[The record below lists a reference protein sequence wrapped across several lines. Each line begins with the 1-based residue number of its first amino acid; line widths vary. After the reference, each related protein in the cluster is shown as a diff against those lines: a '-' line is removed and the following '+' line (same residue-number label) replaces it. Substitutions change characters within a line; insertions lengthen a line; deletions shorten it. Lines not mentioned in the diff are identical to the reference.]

1 MIANENIQDQ
11 ALENFK
17 ADKTEVTVFF
27 LNGFQMKGVIE
38 DFDKYVVSLNSQG
51 KQHLIY
57 KHAISTFT
65 VDNEAEES
73 TEEKV
78 KNRSCNQSALITP
91 FC

>member
-1 MIANENIQDQ
+1 MIANHNIQDQ

-17 ADKTEVTVFF
+17 AEKVEITVFF

-38 DFDKYVVSLNSQG
+38 DFDKYVISLVSQG

-65 VDNEAEES
+65 VDTESADAEETVAS
-73 TEEKV
+73 EE
-78 KNRSCNQSALITP
+78 
-91 FC
+91 

>member
-17 ADKTEVTVFF
+17 SEKTEVTVFF
-27 LNGFQMKGVIE
+27 LNGFQMKGTIE
-38 DFDKYVVSLNSQG
+38 DFDDQVIRLVSQG

-65 VDNEAEES
+65 VDNESSEATEVNSEE
-73 TEEKV
+73 
-78 KNRSCNQSALITP
+78 
-91 FC
+91 

>member
-1 MIANENIQDQ
+1 MIANHNIQDQ

-17 ADKTEVTVFF
+17 ADKVEITVFF

-38 DFDKYVVSLNSQG
+38 DFDKYVISLVSQG

-65 VDNEAEES
+65 VDTETAD
-73 TEEKV
+73 TEETV
-78 KNRSCNQSALITP
+78 TSEE
-91 FC
+91 

>member
-1 MIANENIQDQ
+1 MIANENIQDK

-17 ADKTEVTVFF
+17 ANQTEVTVFF

-38 DFDKYVVSLNSQG
+38 EYDKYVVSLNSQG

-65 VDNEAEES
+65 VDTES
-73 TEEKV
+73 TDSEATGEGEE
-78 KNRSCNQSALITP
+78 
-91 FC
+91 

>member
-1 MIANENIQDQ
+1 MIANQNIQDQ

-17 ADKTEVTVFF
+17 AEQAEITVFF

-38 DFDKYVVSLNSQG
+38 DFDKYMISLVSQG

-65 VDNEAEES
+65 VDTES
-73 TEEKV
+73 TDSEATGEGEE
-78 KNRSCNQSALITP
+78 
-91 FC
+91 

>member
-17 ADKTEVTVFF
+17 AEQTEITVFF

-38 DFDKYVVSLNSQG
+38 NFDKYMISLVSQG

-65 VDNEAEES
+65 VDNESSEATEVNSEE
-73 TEEKV
+73 
-78 KNRSCNQSALITP
+78 
-91 FC
+91 